1 MKRLIYIP
9 IVHNKADLGS
19 LGGRLSLEGERKYGT
34 SAWHEHLEK
43 VDRSWDEIET
53 EIFRQLKNKA
63 FDKVKIFQDGL
74 PVAGETGMKIVRDT
88 AGNGSKN
95 YMIIDK
101 LLARGARLEIAE
113 NKDFLLRE
121 YYLLL
126 DINKAETPEKQL
138 ELYLEYQ
145 KVSRE
150 LLDSRDHFVAA
161 QINLTLLNGETG
173 IAFFGAAHSILD
185 KLDSTIKVVVIQL
198 FKDDIS
204 LNLIKVK

>member
-1 MKRLIYIP
+1 MKKLIYIP

-19 LGGRLSLEGERKYGT
+19 LGSQLSLEGERKYGAA
-34 SAWHEHLEK
+34 AWHDHLEK

-53 EIFRQLKNKA
+53 EIFRQLKKKA

-101 LLARGARLEIAE
+101 LLTRGATLELAE

-126 DINKAETPEKQL
+126 DIHKAETPEKQV
-138 ELYLEYQ
+138 ERYLEYQ

-150 LLDSRDHFVAA
+150 LLDSRDHFVAE
-161 QINLTLLNGETG
+161 QINRTLSDGETG
-173 IAFFGAAHSILD
+173 VAFFGAAHSILD
-185 KLDSTIKVVVIQL
+185 KLDSKIKVTVIQL
-198 FKDDIS
+198 FTDEIS